1 MAPGNERRVM
11 MRVNGN
17 KRFLES
23 RITLKEFLLKE
34 GYRLEHIAVE
44 RNGKIVPKAEYEAIM
59 LTEADTLEIVSFVG
73 GG

>member
-1 MAPGNERRVM
+1 

-17 KRFLES
+17 KRFLEG

-44 RNGKIVPKAEYEAIM
+44 RNGKIVPKAEYETIM

-73 GG
+73 GGGDADERTI

>member
-1 MAPGNERRVM
+1 M
-11 MRVNGN
+11 MRVNG
-17 KRFLES
+17 KERCLEAG
-23 RITLKEFLLKE
+23 RTTLKQFLLKE

-44 RNGKIVPKAEYEAIM
+44 RNGEIAPKAEYETIM

>member
-1 MAPGNERRVM
+1 MSMGRT
-11 MRVNGN
+11 
-17 KRFLES
+17 
-23 RITLKEFLLKE
+23 TLKQYLLKE

-44 RNGKIVPKAEYEAIM
+44 RNGEIAPKAEYETIM

>member
-1 MAPGNERRVM
+1 

-17 KRFLES
+17 ERLLEG
-23 RITLKEFLLKE
+23 RMTLEEFLVRE
-34 GYRLEHIAVE
+34 GYKLGHIAVE
-44 RNGKIVPKAEYEAIM
+44 RNGEIAPKAEYGTIM

>member
-1 MAPGNERRVM
+1 

-17 KRFLES
+17 KRFLEG

-44 RNGKIVPKAEYEAIM
+44 RNRKIVPKAEYETIM